1 MEKVRIVISENPY
14 KGTQQIVEITTHK
27 NKKNRVG
34 KPYKESRTR
43 HIRVMPTKFR
53 KENNE

>member
-43 HIRVMPTKFR
+43 HIRVKPTKFR
-53 KENNE
+53 KENDE